1 MILEINFFFS
11 NKFDSM
17 IVYVFNLELLE
28 FKKKIIRSNPFFF
41 EICDFNFYI
50 KKLFTFFLNFH
61 YFPHFFTNK
70 NCQVRKIQN
79 QENMLIVWTGGGG

>member
-1 MILEINFFFS
+1 
-11 NKFDSM
+11 
-17 IVYVFNLELLE
+17 
-28 FKKKIIRSNPFFF
+28 
-41 EICDFNFYI
+41 
-50 KKLFTFFLNFH
+50 LFTFFLNFH